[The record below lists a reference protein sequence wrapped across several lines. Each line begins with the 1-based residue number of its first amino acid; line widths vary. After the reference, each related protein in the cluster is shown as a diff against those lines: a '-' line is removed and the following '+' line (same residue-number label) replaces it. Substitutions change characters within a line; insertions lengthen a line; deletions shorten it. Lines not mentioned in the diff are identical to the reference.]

1 MPSQPDSDQYIALRA
16 VKSTTQ
22 DAPLEWLLA
31 VSRASRLHKHVSDKK
46 VLDFGC
52 GRYAWAARSIQK
64 VARLVHGV
72 DASLPCDQLK
82 IDHVLLYQSMQQ
94 LPLEDYEVISALAV
108 FEHIPPFDLVNILHD
123 LAHISSP
130 NAILVGTVPTPLS
143 RPLLEFLSFKLSL
156 IDASQIADH
165 WVYYDDLWLKEIIAL
180 TPWIVTSYKLFQF
193 GLNSEFILTKKSQV
207 DPA

>member
-1 MPSQPDSDQYIALRA
+1 MPVKYDSDQYIAPRV

-22 DAPLEWLLA
+22 DAPLERLLA
-31 VSRASRLHKHVSDKK
+31 ASRASRLRKHVSDKK

-52 GRYAWAARSIQK
+52 GRHAWAARSIQK
-64 VARLVHGV
+64 IARLVHGV
-72 DASLPCDQLK
+72 DASLPCDQLQ
-82 IDHVLLYQSMQQ
+82 IDNVLLYQSIQQ

-108 FEHIPPFDLVNILHD
+108 FEHIPPFDLVSVLHD
-123 LAHISSP
+123 LAQISSP

-143 RPLLEFLSFKLSL
+143 RPLLEFLSLKLSL
-156 IDASQIADH
+156 IDASQITDH
-165 WVYYDDLWLKEIIAL
+165 WVYYDDLWLNEIIAL
-180 TPWIVTSYKLFQF
+180 TPWIVTSYQLFQL